1 MKTLGSKYLLL
12 SDHILKK
19 ADNSWFSDPPVFS
32 SISTDVQLHA
42 WINSSFPSNV
52 KKAID
57 ADPSYGFIIDD
68 KFKSLAL
75 PDSSDYRNYFVFL
88 VRLIDAID
96 FTVDEVG
103 DVIRITLP
111 SDLSKNRAESI
122 LADLTGFWFFC
133 EKLMGKSKSLQFR
146 FLVDGKSYPI
156 EKSIMRDLCE
166 QIQAQEISMAFPL
179 YLMFVNFDYVNV
191 IKESAMHTPLL
202 TQASDISHATFSE
215 SPLDI
220 ITFKGLHVEDNAGMV
235 MLFKQGVI
243 SGVQT
248 TPLATEEPDGGWSKT
263 QITAAVVILAAL
275 ALIVGLILSGKVQ
288 EMAASLVA
296 RFPKLEFFLGKIAN
310 SKSLAHRKQ
319 KNVWLGEYNSED
331 FFRLCSKAKV
341 DPKAVVLVDSMTGKV
356 KDYDA
361 VMPFTLKV
369 TVGGEKLTLIVREIK
384 TEKDTYG
391 DTTRIE
397 CFEGTNP
404 HTIQIRFADK

>member
-1 MKTLGSKYLLL
+1 MKTLGSKSLLL
-12 SDHILKK
+12 SEYILKK
-19 ADNSWFSDPPVFS
+19 ADSDWFDDPPIFS

-57 ADPSYGFIIDD
+57 ANPSYGFIMDD
-68 KFKSLAL
+68 KFRSLAL
-75 PDSSDYRNYFVFL
+75 PDTSDYRNYFVFL

-96 FTVDEVG
+96 FTVESTG

-111 SDLSKNRAESI
+111 SDLSKARAESI

-133 EKLMGKSKSLQFR
+133 EKLMDKKKSLQFR
-146 FLVDGKSYPI
+146 FLIDGKSYPI
-156 EKSIMRDLCE
+156 EKSILRDLCE

-179 YLMFVNFDYVNV
+179 YLLFVNFDYVNV

-202 TQASDISHATFSE
+202 TKASDVSTVTFSE
-215 SPLDI
+215 TPLDI
-220 ITFKGLHVEDNAGMV
+220 IKFKGLHVEEDAGMV
-235 MLFKQGVI
+235 MVFKQGII

-248 TPLATEEPDGGWSKT
+248 TPLAADEPEGGWSKS
-263 QITAAVVILAAL
+263 QIATAVVILAAL
-275 ALIVGLILSGKVQ
+275 ALIVGLILSGKIQ
-288 EMAASLVA
+288 EMAAGLIA
-296 RFPKLEFFLGKIAN
+296 KFPKLEFFLGKIAN

-319 KNVWLGEYNSED
+319 KNVWLGEYSSDD
-331 FFRLCSKAKV
+331 FFRLCAKAKV

-369 TVGGEKLTLIVREIK
+369 TVGGEKLKLIVREIR

-397 CFEGTNP
+397 CFEGVNP